1 MPDAERATLLIRL
14 AERISI
20 ANRLMP
26 IAQRERFPSA
36 KHPPMLWHLDSDWDD
51 LREAELRE
59 VCAELDRII
68 ERLKKYR

>member
-1 MPDAERATLLIRL
+1 MPDAERATLLIRI

-26 IAQRERFPSA
+26 IAQRKRFPNA
-36 KHPPMLWHLDSDWDD
+36 KHPPTLWHLGSDWDD
-51 LREAELRE
+51 LRETELRE